1 MPRVLGGPRGVRI
14 FYERGT
20 HVRILQKSFRSLKLQ
35 RTSSTFGRSP
45 TIDGQWNKSCW
56 KVLCFFKHQPFQCN
70 MSSVEHGLKVS
81 LTWCVKVSIG
91 SFRF

>member
-56 KVLCFFKHQPFQCN
+56 KVLFFFQASTLS
-70 MSSVEHGLKVS
+70 MQYEFRRTRLKGMINLVCEGI
-81 LTWCVKVSIG
+81 LRVL
-91 SFRF
+91 